1 MMDFNGTKQCGKST
15 RFIKAFSGKIFVD
28 IKMYNQQNTLETN
41 FYLEKERGKNVKN
54 QVELNQV

>member
-1 MMDFNGTKQCGKST
+1 MMDFNGTQQCGKST
-15 RFIKAFSGKIFVD
+15 RFIKTYSGKICVD

-41 FYLEKERGKNVKN
+41 FYLEKERRKNVKS